1 MPSHVRRT
9 APSRAAILLR
19 ASVCALALVA
29 GCRSPQ
35 ADAYIAEQMR
45 SMGDELNAS
54 REQAALMQGQL
65 DSLGVVVAR
74 QDSLLTRLAGMA
86 GITR

>member
-1 MPSHVRRT
+1 MTTHRIRPSLAV
-9 APSRAAILLR
+9 RAAV
-19 ASVCALALVA
+19 VCALVAFA

-35 ADAYIAEQMR
+35 MDAYIAEQMR

-54 REQAALMQGQL
+54 REQAAIMQGEL
-65 DSLGVVVAR
+65 DSLKSVVAR

-86 GITR
+86 GVVR

>member
-1 MPSHVRRT
+1 MPTPRFRRSLV
-9 APSRAAILLR
+9 A
-19 ASVCALALVA
+19 VCALVAFA

-54 REQAALMQGQL
+54 REQAAIMQGEL
-65 DSLGVVVAR
+65 DSLKSVVAR

-86 GITR
+86 GVVR